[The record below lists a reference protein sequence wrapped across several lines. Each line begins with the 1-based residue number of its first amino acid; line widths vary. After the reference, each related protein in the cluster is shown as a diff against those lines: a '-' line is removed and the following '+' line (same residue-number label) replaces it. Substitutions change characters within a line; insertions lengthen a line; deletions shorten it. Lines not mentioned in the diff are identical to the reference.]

1 MSLKMIKLLSDG
13 SDKVTELMRV
23 KMKMSFWNL
32 VQRPL
37 LQWRWQGQWVYLVW
51 VLWQFSYNK
60 LGCHGGGNGMAI
72 NSCCLILLLADQL
85 AQTIR
90 EPDRPLDHQLID
102 QNRLMLPIEI
112 DERHRWM
119 NGMKSYWFPHK
130 NPATPNPQ
138 IHSYLNYVC
147 TQYLLELE
155 KVNGVT

>member
-1 MSLKMIKLLSDG
+1 MSIKMIKLFSDG

-23 KMKMSFWNL
+23 KMKMSFLNL

-37 LQWRWQGQWVYLVW
+37 LQWRLQGQWVYLVW

-90 EPDRPLDHQLID
+90 EPDRPFDHQLID
-102 QNRLMLPIEI
+102 LNRLMLPIEI
-112 DERHRWM
+112 DERHRWTLGWNPIDSPTKIPPPLILKYTPIWIM
-119 NGMKSYWFPHK
+119 YVLNTSWSWKKSM
-130 NPATPNPQ
+130 
-138 IHSYLNYVC
+138 V
-147 TQYLLELE
+147 
-155 KVNGVT
+155 